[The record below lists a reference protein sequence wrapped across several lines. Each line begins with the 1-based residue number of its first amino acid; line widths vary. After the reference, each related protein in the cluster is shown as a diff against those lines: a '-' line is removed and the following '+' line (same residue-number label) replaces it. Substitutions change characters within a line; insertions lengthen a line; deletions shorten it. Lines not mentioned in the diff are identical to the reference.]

1 MGIHQEQ
8 SNMSLA
14 NWEVVDP
21 GDAGAIRSDQSGV
34 CNLISVTGNETRT
47 LDDPAKIGLYLLLN
61 LDTDGATDLVITA
74 DSDIN
79 AAGENIMTFDT
90 VDTRILLISCTVA
103 GALVWRAFLPQPATE
118 IPTLS

>member
-21 GDAGAIRSDQSGV
+21 GDAGAIRADQSGV
-34 CNLISVTGNETRT
+34 CNLASISGNETRT
-47 LDDPAKIGLYLLLN
+47 LGDPEKIGLYLLLN
-61 LDTDGATDLVITA
+61 YDDDTGTQIAVTA
-74 DSDIN
+74 ASDIN
-79 AAGENIMTFDT
+79 ANGDNIMTFT
-90 VDTRILLISCTVA
+90 AEDTRILLISCKVA

-118 IPTLS
+118 IPSLS